1 MQKPIPKQIKVL
13 KTITAEETT
22 IEEGA
27 TYIIENGTKPI
38 IKLLRRN
45 YENDPT
51 CIIGDIDYLF
61 SYEPKGNPE
70 DFYL

>member
-1 MQKPIPKQIKVL
+1 MLKPKQIKVL

-22 IEEGA
+22 IEEGV
-27 TYIIENGTKPI
+27 TYLIENGTKPI

-45 YENDPT
+45 YEQDPT
-51 CIIGDIDYLF
+51 CISGDINYLF
-61 SYEPKGNPE
+61 SYEPKGNSE